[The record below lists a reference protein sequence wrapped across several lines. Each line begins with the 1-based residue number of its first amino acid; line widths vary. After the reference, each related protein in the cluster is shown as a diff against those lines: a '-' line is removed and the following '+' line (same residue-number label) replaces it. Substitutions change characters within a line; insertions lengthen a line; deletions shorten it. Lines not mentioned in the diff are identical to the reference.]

1 MAYLQ
6 NPIFNHSVGG
16 VDGSSLDGPDSVSS
30 VVVVAFRFSDRWKLP
45 YGSFDFRRP
54 NTTYKLK
61 HRVIKTALDRRGI
74 EMVEAMRAKES
85 LLTQRRVRESM
96 TMKNKTRANLR
107 LELLTSGF
115 EIVVIVSW
123 VVVGVVRL
131 NC

>member
-16 VDGSSLDGPDSVSS
+16 VEGSSLDGPDSVSS

-74 EMVEAMRAKES
+74 EMVEAMRAKDS

-96 TMKNKTRANLR
+96 TMKNKTRANL
-107 LELLTSGF
+107 
-115 EIVVIVSW
+115 
-123 VVVGVVRL
+123 
-131 NC
+131 

>member
-1 MAYLQ
+1 
-6 NPIFNHSVGG
+6 
-16 VDGSSLDGPDSVSS
+16 
-30 VVVVAFRFSDRWKLP
+30 
-45 YGSFDFRRP
+45 
-54 NTTYKLK
+54 
-61 HRVIKTALDRRGI
+61 
-74 EMVEAMRAKES
+74 MVEAMRAKDS

-115 EIVVIVSW
+115 EVVVIVSW